1 MSLGPKSNK
10 TGWSPR
16 TPPNKDFGA
25 PAAGLNTHSVF
36 EGDVSTTRG
45 DYYFGDN
52 HSFNETLF
60 QRQSIS

>member
-1 MSLGPKSNK
+1 MSLGPKTNK

-16 TPPNKDFGA
+16 TPPNHDYGA

-60 QRQSIS
+60 QRE